1 MQCSTSRFNLE
12 HDMASVMNIHCM
24 WFWFCSASSL
34 FGDMSLLRHRAVILA
49 FYSYFS
55 VGVKPL
61 KSSNL
66 WLPVAMLEEMLCMHL
81 IALSLDP

>member
-34 FGDMSLLRHRAVILA
+34 LGGMSLLRHRAVSLA

-66 WLPVAMLEEMLCMHL
+66 WLPVAMLE
-81 IALSLDP
+81 